1 MLFFS
6 QEAQRNVA
14 ACWQTTALLSHKAH
28 GTNGGQLLWEL
39 NYCLLVNTAE
49 SKKSSILTNLP
60 EKDKTWRA
68 DYRLHFNH
76 AAFVAMSSSLNAGTS
91 V

>member
-14 ACWQTTALLSHKAH
+14 ACWQTTALLSHKAY

-49 SKKSSILTNLP
+49 SKK
-60 EKDKTWRA
+60 K
-68 DYRLHFNH
+68 LHFNQL
-76 AAFVAMSSSLNAGTS
+76 ARKG
-91 V
+91 

>member
-14 ACWQTTALLSHKAH
+14 ACWQTTALLSHKAY

-39 NYCLLVNTAE
+39 NYCLLVNTEE
-49 SKKSSILTNLP
+49 SKKKLN
-60 EKDKTWRA
+60 
-68 DYRLHFNH
+68 FNQL
-76 AAFVAMSSSLNAGTS
+76 ARKG
-91 V
+91 

>member
-14 ACWQTTALLSHKAH
+14 ACWQATALLSHKAY

-49 SKKSSILTNLP
+49 SKKKLN
-60 EKDKTWRA
+60 
-68 DYRLHFNH
+68 FNQL
-76 AAFVAMSSSLNAGTS
+76 ARKG
-91 V
+91 

>member
-49 SKKSSILTNLP
+49 SKKKLNFNQLTR
-60 EKDKTWRA
+60 K
-68 DYRLHFNH
+68 
-76 AAFVAMSSSLNAGTS
+76 G
-91 V
+91 